1 MRETQCKLSQC
12 KVKGFKMEA
21 LMIAE
26 KEISKKYERKFYE
39 LWENYYH
46 EKLKMEKEIREEY
59 DKLYK
64 GR

>member
-1 MRETQCKLSQC
+1 
-12 KVKGFKMEA
+12 MED

-46 EKLKMEKEIREEY
+46 EKLKMEKEMGEEY
-59 DKLYK
+59 DRLYK
-64 GR
+64 DR